1 MSWCIPKTLINAVYF
16 YFLLILQHNDTE
28 NIGKATSCYKAST
41 ESNNDKSLVDD
52 LIDSYVLLKSNK
64 DVFKDKN
71 KEKYMR
77 EKTFDETVKKID
89 TMAVNFLHNVVFR
102 LQIADDSKFE
112 PIIRA
117 IRFDNNLSDKY
128 IIKNAGNLQMFNIR
142 EQSIIF
148 QDKNTKAV
156 VLILIASP
164 LFAKGAEIFNKAKK
178 LFRDRGNLKA

>member
-1 MSWCIPKTLINAVYF
+1 MPLFDSY
-16 YFLLILQHNDTE
+16 NDTE

-102 LQIADDSKFE
+102 LQIADD
-112 PIIRA
+112 
-117 IRFDNNLSDKY
+117 
-128 IIKNAGNLQMFNIR
+128 
-142 EQSIIF
+142 
-148 QDKNTKAV
+148 
-156 VLILIASP
+156 
-164 LFAKGAEIFNKAKK
+164 
-178 LFRDRGNLKA
+178 